1 MIYQSPTIQVELL
14 EDNIAKLCFNAQGSV
29 NKFDRETIASLDAAL
44 DSIKQNTNIKALLL
58 TSAKSTFIVGA
69 DITEFLTLFQQDDA
83 TLLAWV
89 EQANAVFNKL
99 EDLPFP
105 TASAIN
111 GFALGGG
118 CETIL
123 ATDLR
128 VADTNARIGLP
139 ETKLG
144 LIPGFGG
151 TVRLPR
157 VIGADNA
164 LEWITTAKDQRPE
177 DALKV
182 GAIDAVVAPEN
193 LEAAAIQML
202 HDALNGSLDWHAR
215 RTKKQSPLQLPKLE
229 AMMSFA
235 TAKGM
240 VFSVAGKHYPA
251 PMAAVN
257 VVEQAA
263 GLDRD
268 GALKV
273 EALAFIKLAKRLIK
287 QLCWVQVLWA
297 AVLLTKAPAKA
308 HQL

>member
-29 NKFDRETIASLDAAL
+29 NKFDKETLTSLDAAL

-69 DITEFLTLFQQDDA
+69 DITEFLSLFKQDDA

-105 TASAIN
+105 TISAVN

-118 CETIL
+118 FETIL

-128 VADTNARIGLP
+128 VVDTNTRIGLP

-144 LIPGFGG
+144 IIPGFGG

-157 VIGADNA
+157 IIGADNA
-164 LEWITTAKDQRPE
+164 LEWITSGKDQRPA
-177 DALKV
+177 DALRV
-182 GAIDAVVAPEN
+182 GAIDAVVAPQD
-193 LEAAAIQML
+193 LEASAIQML
-202 HDALNGSLDWHAR
+202 N
-215 RTKKQSPLQLPKLE
+215 E
-229 AMMSFA
+229 F
-235 TAKGM
+235 
-240 VFSVAGKHYPA
+240 
-251 PMAAVN
+251 
-257 VVEQAA
+257 
-263 GLDRD
+263 
-268 GALKV
+268 
-273 EALAFIKLAKRLIK
+273 
-287 QLCWVQVLWA
+287 
-297 AVLLTKAPAKA
+297 
-308 HQL
+308 